1 MLYRDHVSIADTL
14 CQTRH
19 CTLTYL
25 SKRSSLRCDSGR
37 TARLNATRD
46 GGIVVSPLGEATGH
60 RDIIK
65 LRLDDLEKAMIVDVD
80 TILDLMS
87 SFASLRAGGNTNEC
101 TCA

>member
-1 MLYRDHVSIADTL
+1 MLDREHMSISDTL

-25 SKRSSLRCDSGR
+25 SKRSRLRRDSSR
-37 TARLNATRD
+37 AATLKATRD
-46 GGIVVSPLGEATGH
+46 GGVVVSPWGEATGH
-60 RDIIK
+60 RDMIK
-65 LRLDDLEKAMIVDVD
+65 LRLDDLEKAMIVDAE

>member
-1 MLYRDHVSIADTL
+1 MLDREHVSISDAL

-25 SKRSSLRCDSGR
+25 SKRSRLRRDSSR
-37 TARLNATRD
+37 AAKLNATRE
-46 GGIVVSPLGEATGH
+46 GGVVVSPLGEATGH

-65 LRLDDLEKAMIVDVD
+65 LRLDDLEKAMIVDAE
-80 TILDLMS
+80 TIIDLMN